1 VARAVSPHDDLITA
15 FATWSP
21 ALAQDIARD
30 TPLLTSG
37 RLDSMAV
44 FQLLLWIEA
53 RVGHAIDVTAIDMPA
68 QWNTVDAIV
77 AFVERE
83 HRP

>member
-1 VARAVSPHDDLITA
+1 MALHDELIAA

-21 ALAQDIARD
+21 NLSPGIARE

-37 RLDSMAV
+37 RLDSVAL
-44 FQLLLWIEA
+44 FQLLLWIEGQ
-53 RVGHAIDVTAIDMPA
+53 VGRPIDVTTIDMPA
-68 QWNTVDAIV
+68 QWDTVDMIV

-83 HRP
+83 KR

>member
-1 VARAVSPHDDLITA
+1 MLSPHDELISA

-21 ALAQDIARD
+21 ALAQDVSRD

-53 RVGHAIDVTAIDMPA
+53 RVGHTIDVTAIDMPA
-68 QWNTVDAIV
+68 QWNTVNDII
-77 AFVERE
+77 AFMEKER
-83 HRP
+83 RV

>member
-1 VARAVSPHDDLITA
+1 MAA

-21 ALAQDIARD
+21 SLSENVARD

-37 RLDSMAV
+37 RLDSVAV
-44 FQLLLWIEA
+44 FQLLMWIEA

-68 QWNTVDAIV
+68 QWNTVNDII
-77 AFVERE
+77 AFVEKER
-83 HRP
+83 RV

>member
-1 VARAVSPHDDLITA
+1 VSPHDDLIAA

-21 ALAQDIARD
+21 SLAENVARD

-68 QWNTVDAIV
+68 QWNTVNDIM
-77 AFVERE
+77 AFVEKER
-83 HRP
+83 RV

>member
-1 VARAVSPHDDLITA
+1 MASPHDELIAA

-21 ALAQDIARD
+21 ALAQDVARD
-30 TPLLTSG
+30 TPLLSTG

-53 RVGHAIDVTAIDMPA
+53 HAGHSIDVTAVDMPS
-68 QWNTVDAIV
+68 QWNTVNDII

-83 HRP
+83 RRA